1 MDIGF
6 HCFDVSADGNV
17 EAKVYWHLFFLC
29 RLRLVKKFNI
39 YCKTKTLRYYRLLI
53 LGIRSR
59 HGRCYQL

>member
-17 EAKVYWHLFFLC
+17 EAKVYRNLSFSVQ
-29 RLRLVKKFNI
+29 VKIINV
-39 YCKTKTLRYYRLLI
+39 YCKTITVPYYCLLI

-59 HGRCYQL
+59 HGRCYQLQR